1 MPYVFFY
8 FGGVQ
13 LHYNV
18 LLVSTVQQNESAMY
32 TYIPSVWKSF
42 MSYWDAS
49 GTGRYLGEFPE
60 LQS

>member
-49 GTGRYLGEFPE
+49 GTGR
-60 LQS
+60 